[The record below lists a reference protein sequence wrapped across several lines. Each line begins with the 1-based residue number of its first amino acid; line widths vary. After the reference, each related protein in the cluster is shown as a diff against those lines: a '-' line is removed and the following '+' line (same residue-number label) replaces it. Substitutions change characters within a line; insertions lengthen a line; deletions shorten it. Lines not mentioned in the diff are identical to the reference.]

1 MKKFFEEFKEF
12 ASYFLSD
19 VVNFIFMAF
28 VLFCLLK
35 AINKLTSIGH
45 KAEEPKAPTT
55 KNAPSVKQRSTL
67 RQHAV
72 LTALLS

>member
-12 ASYFLSD
+12 ASSFLSD

-28 VLFCLLK
+28 VLLK

>member
-12 ASYFLSD
+12 ASSFHSD

-45 KAEEPKAPTT
+45 KVEESKAPTT

>member
-12 ASYFLSD
+12 ASSFLSD

-35 AINKLTSIGH
+35 AINKLTSI
-45 KAEEPKAPTT
+45 KWKSQ
-55 KNAPSVKQRSTL
+55 KL
-67 RQHAV
+67 RPQKMP
-72 LTALLS
+72 LL

>member
-12 ASYFLSD
+12 ASSFLSD

-45 KAEEPKAPTT
+45 KVEEPKIRPQ
-55 KNAPSVKQRSTL
+55 NAPSVKQRSTL

>member
-1 MKKFFEEFKEF
+1 MKEE
-12 ASYFLSD
+12 ST

-45 KAEEPKAPTT
+45 KAEEPKAEEKPAE
-55 KNAPSVKQRSTL
+55 APAAQPATEP
-67 RQHAV
+67 QQ
-72 LTALLS
+72 

>member
-1 MKKFFEEFKEF
+1 
-12 ASYFLSD
+12 
-19 VVNFIFMAF
+19 MAF